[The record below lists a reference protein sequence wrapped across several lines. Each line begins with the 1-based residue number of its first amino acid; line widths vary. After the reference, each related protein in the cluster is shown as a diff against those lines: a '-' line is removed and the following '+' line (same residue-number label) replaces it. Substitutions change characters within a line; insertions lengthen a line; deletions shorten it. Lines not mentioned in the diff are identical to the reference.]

1 MRYFVIAGEASGDL
15 HASNLIKSIKKEDA
29 DALFCGLGGD
39 LMEAEGVRLIRHY
52 RDMAFMGFIPVLLHA
67 KTILGNIKACKEAI
81 KEFIPDI
88 LILVDYPS
96 FNLKMA
102 QFVKENMSDVT
113 VYYYIS
119 PKLWAWKEY
128 RLKSMKRY
136 VDKIFSILPF
146 EVDWFSER
154 GLGVEYVGNP
164 CVDAIENRAHKNESR
179 TDFEERT
186 GVDSRPILALLAG
199 SRVQEVKSS
208 LPIMLDSASQYKDYQ
223 VVVAGVKSIDSALY
237 RNIMKG
243 YDAKV
248 VYNETYELLQQSE
261 IAVVTSGTATL
272 ETALMRVPE
281 VVVYKMSGGWLFH
294 RFLELFIRVPYI
306 SLVNL
311 IAQKWLVQELV
322 IEEFTAERLS
332 KEIDKLRNEEYRKN
346 MLQGYDDLIALLGK
360 DSVSDRAAHAMLSQF
375 NQSKN
380 SSI

>member
-1 MRYFVIAGEASGDL
+1 
-15 HASNLIKSIKKEDA
+15 
-29 DALFCGLGGD
+29 
-39 LMEAEGVRLIRHY
+39 MEAEGVRLIRHY

-154 GLGVEYVGNP
+154 GLEVEYVGNP

-360 DSVSDRAAHAMLSQF
+360 DSVSDRAAHAMLSQY